1 MEEVFYC
8 GFNGFRQ
15 VPYQPD
21 KQTIT
26 TLVSQCGKVQNSEKS
41 NKAYIKDVAICWNY
55 LVVADSE
62 GLNKYGL
69 VNGKHGQCRLSLPP
83 GNTKI
88 RQVSATPRH
97 LLVVTESG
105 ECWAH
110 EESKGW
116 RFVNVNAELP
126 SDSVTNETSNHNC
139 NNLQSDLPDNS
150 NCDIP
155 ILQKDMT
162 KDDINNENGLDKEA
176 DLIDLNDG
184 SKNCTAS
191 VNASSQS
198 ENKDDLGPKEKDI
211 HEKYTQN
218 NIIDEKSE
226 AKIVQ
231 LVKTSCG
238 DAHNIGLDI
247 DGRAYSLPSPL
258 DFDPF
263 PSGYRHKVTDV
274 VCGKEHSLLL
284 TEYGQVFSWG
294 GGSRGQLGHGNLAS
308 EDKPKL
314 IMALDGM
321 RIKKVA
327 AGGWH
332 SACISQ
338 YDDLYMF
345 GWNESGQLAQP
356 TNLAKPAEC
365 FSAVEK
371 LFMACCTMQP
381 EDDAALPRGFDSE
394 DCEVYQKN
402 SDSNSVADVNIDGS
416 IGTSSSIS
424 NLFGGSS
431 CIGNS
436 GGAGVSNQ
444 IGNFFA
450 SSGTSNG
457 PLGCTEAM
465 DSLEKDTLT
474 CYTSTA
480 CNADSTD
487 LVVVQCLPML
497 VSLPASN
504 STGSGKTAD
513 NNDSDHTRAAD
524 VGCGSRHTVVLTKTN
539 QLWTFG
545 WNKYGQLGLGHN
557 YSRDAPEKMCIPKSV
572 NGKPIKMLK
581 CGDWGTAI
589 VVSSNKKP

>member
-1 MEEVFYC
+1 MDELFYC

-26 TLVSQCGKVQNSEKS
+26 SLISQCGKTFAAPGADKS
-41 NKAYIKDVAICWNY
+41 NKPHIIDVAICWNY

-62 GLNKYGL
+62 GIVKYGL
-69 VNGKHGQCRLSLPP
+69 ANGKHGQCRLPLPP
-83 GNTKI
+83 GATKV
-88 RQVSATPRH
+88 RQISATPRH
-97 LLVVTESG
+97 LLVVTENG

-116 RFVNVNAELP
+116 RLVNVNAEQPEIILKDASP
-126 SDSVTNETSNHNC
+126 EKESKMGNTPQYEE
-139 NNLQSDLPDNS
+139 PDNFKTSINEDILEKSDVQVS
-150 NCDIP
+150 N
-155 ILQKDMT
+155 
-162 KDDINNENGLDKEA
+162 
-176 DLIDLNDG
+176 LIDLNDRG
-184 SKNCTAS
+184 SNSLVADNLKNET
-191 VNASSQS
+191 
-198 ENKDDLGPKEKDI
+198 ENKNTSSNNKETFDWKN
-211 HEKYTQN
+211 TQ
-218 NIIDEKSE
+218 IIMETNT
-226 AKIVQ
+226 VQ
-231 LVKTSCG
+231 MLKTSCG
-238 DAHNIGLDI
+238 DAHNIGLDVN
-247 DGRAYSLPSPL
+247 GKAYCLPSPL
-258 DFDPF
+258 DFNPF
-263 PSGYRHKVTDV
+263 PNGSTHKVTDV

-284 TEYGQVFSWG
+284 TEHGQVFSWG

-308 EDKPKL
+308 EEKPKL

-321 RIKKVA
+321 RIRKIA

-356 TNLAKPAEC
+356 TNLTKPAEC

-394 DCEVYQKN
+394 DCDVYQKN
-402 SDSNSVADVNIDGS
+402 NDNNSELVGNMEGS
-416 IGTSSSIS
+416 IGTSSSVS

-431 CIGNS
+431 CI
-436 GGAGVSNQ
+436 
-444 IGNFFA
+444 
-450 SSGTSNG
+450 
-457 PLGCTEAM
+457 
-465 DSLEKDTLT
+465 EKDTLT
-474 CYTSTA
+474 CYNSTT

-497 VSLPASN
+497 VSLPSPT
-504 STGSGKTAD
+504 SHGSGL
-513 NNDSDHTRAAD
+513 NNFGKNIKSTESDSTRTLD
-524 VGCGSRHTVVLTKTN
+524 VACGSRHTVILTKSN

-545 WNKYGQLGLGHN
+545 WNKYGQLGLGHTH
-557 YSRDAPEKMCIPKSV
+557 SRDAPEKINIPKSIA
-572 NGKPIKMLK
+572 GKTLKMLR

-589 VVSSNKKP
+589 VVSSNKKS